1 MAKSSKTLQTLFSL
15 FILLNFFTIV
25 LTEEVE
31 YDSST
36 HRKEVS
42 VSASAKKANPY
53 TLKFK
58 YASDMPYY
66 VKVTLKPK
74 ETQDTPSLC
83 YSPTDAN
90 CKSDRVVLASRVDK
104 KPIVACVKRDEIPYN
119 QKNLNILVTCKKDSC
134 GYDLLF
140 EGQDKCQIPF

>member
-1 MAKSSKTLQTLFSL
+1 MILALIEKKFQYLLQQ
-15 FILLNFFTIV
+15 
-25 LTEEVE
+25 
-31 YDSST
+31 
-36 HRKEVS
+36 
-42 VSASAKKANPY
+42 KKANPY

-104 KPIVACVKRDEIPYN
+104 KPIVACVKREEIPYN
-119 QKNLNILVTCKKDSC
+119 QKNLNTKSYKAIK
-134 GYDLLF
+134 
-140 EGQDKCQIPF
+140 